1 MDAGKGSEASLL
13 SESTLWKCFWS
24 HTCSQGRD
32 PKDPTKASV
41 PHPERPEASAFRHS
55 RHTLLPKPHLPAS
68 SPSCQ
73 HLGKPREQKA
83 TSVAPGLPGAAAC
96 HTLREHP
103 LVLAR
108 CTANTNTARARPKR
122 ALGTRH
128 HKPHSSSSP
137 KDTLLPRRD
146 NKPGCLHP
154 PPCPSCSLGL
164 NLVAEPQPAGS
175 ALLGQTSCWEGKGRS
190 PRGNKR
196 PCEGISK
203 KQTVRAAS
211 CRRPPARSTPCGE
224 ILGVRL
230 CRVTIHPGEA
240 SSWLRGARCSGS
252 RTKAE
257 RIKQPRRPHVCRLTD
272 GREGSWTCR
281 APEPALTP
289 ATTVMHHFTD
299 NGSSSGFGVGVFWQ
313 SDFSHPT
320 PHPPR
325 LLFFICFS
333 FFRKH

>member
-1 MDAGKGSEASLL
+1 MLLEPHLLTRQGPKGPHQSFSPSPREARGICFSTQQAHAAPSAPSTCFQSLL
-13 SESTLWKCFWS
+13 PTPQEAQRAKSHIRSTRAARSCCL
-24 HTCSQGRD
+24 
-32 PKDPTKASV
+32 
-41 PHPERPEASAFRHS
+41 
-55 RHTLLPKPHLPAS
+55 PHLAGAS
-68 SPSCQ
+68 PCPCEM
-73 HLGKPREQKA
+73 HK
-83 TSVAPGLPGAAAC
+83 
-96 HTLREHP
+96 
-103 LVLAR
+103 
-108 CTANTNTARARPKR
+108 ANTNTARARPKR

-146 NKPGCLHP
+146 NEPGCLHP

-175 ALLGQTSCWEGKGRS
+175 ALQGQTSCWEGKGRS

-211 CRRPPARSTPCGE
+211 RRRPPARSTPCGE

-230 CRVTIHPGEA
+230 GRVTIHPGEA
-240 SSWLRGARCSGS
+240 SSWLRGARRRWS

>member
-1 MDAGKGSEASLL
+1 MLL
-13 SESTLWKCFWS
+13 E
-24 HTCSQGRD
+24 
-32 PKDPTKASV
+32 
-41 PHPERPEASAFRHS
+41 
-55 RHTLLPKPHLPAS
+55 PHLLTRQGPKGPHQS
-68 SPSCQ
+68 FSPSPQKARGICFSTQ
-73 HLGKPREQKA
+73 QAHAAPSTPSTCFQSFLPTPREAQRAKSHIRSTRA
-83 TSVAPGLPGAAAC
+83 AWSCCLPHLAGASPCPCEMHA
-96 HTLREHP
+96 
-103 LVLAR
+103 
-108 CTANTNTARARPKR
+108 ANTNTARARPKR

-146 NKPGCLHP
+146 NEPGCLHP

-175 ALLGQTSCWEGKGRS
+175 ALQGQTSCWEGKGRS

-230 CRVTIHPGEA
+230 GRVTVHPGEA
-240 SSWLRGARCSGS
+240 SSWLRGARRRWS

-257 RIKQPRRPHVCRLTD
+257 RIKQPRRPHVCRADRWT
-272 GREGSWTCR
+272 GRQLDVQSAG
-281 APEPALTP
+281 AGP
-289 ATTVMHHFTD
+289 D
-299 NGSSSGFGVGVFWQ
+299 SSHDSDASLHRQRLIFWVWGGGFLAIGF
-313 SDFSHPT
+313 FT
-320 PHPPR
+320 PHTPPPPP
-325 LLFFICFS
+325 LIFYLFF
-333 FFRKH
+333 FF

>member
-1 MDAGKGSEASLL
+1 MLL
-13 SESTLWKCFWS
+13 E
-24 HTCSQGRD
+24 
-32 PKDPTKASV
+32 
-41 PHPERPEASAFRHS
+41 
-55 RHTLLPKPHLPAS
+55 PHLLTRQGPKGPHQS
-68 SPSCQ
+68 FSPS
-73 HLGKPREQKA
+73 PREARGICFSTQQA
-83 TSVAPGLPGAAAC
+83 HAAPSTPSTCFQSFLPTPREAQRAKSHIRSTRAAWSCCLPHLAGASPCPCEMHA
-96 HTLREHP
+96 
-103 LVLAR
+103 
-108 CTANTNTARARPKR
+108 ANTNTARARPKR
-122 ALGTRH
+122 APGTRH

-146 NKPGCLHP
+146 NEPGCLHP

-175 ALLGQTSCWEGKGRS
+175 ALQGQTSCWEGKGRS

-230 CRVTIHPGEA
+230 GRVTVHPGEA
-240 SSWLRGARCSGS
+240 SSWLRGARRRWS

-320 PHPPR
+320 PHPPH